1 MMRPGTCLLVFCVV
15 AAGWRGV
22 AAQVNQDH
30 GQYDAAVIE
39 AGRRLYGQQCRACH
53 GNTGDGVP
61 AVDLKVG
68 RFSSSDNDEAI
79 AKVIT
84 SGVPGKGMPGFTFEA
99 REVTSLVAF
108 IR

>member
-1 MMRPGTCLLVFCVV
+1 MLRVPILIALLAV
-15 AAGWRGV
+15 AAGWAAVG
-22 AAQVNQDH
+22 AQVNQDH
-30 GQYDAAVIE
+30 GQYDARGSE
-39 AGRRLYGQQCRACH
+39 PGRRLSGQQCRACH

-68 RFSSSDNDEAI
+68 RFSSADNDEAI

-99 REVTSLVAF
+99 RE
-108 IR
+108 